1 MNIRKRIA
9 DKTAPLV
16 ERWSKLPANM
26 RGALWMLLAGTGFTG
41 MAVCI
46 KLAGQTMPI
55 FVIIVL
61 RAAFALVVISP
72 AIARAE
78 RGFFR
83 TSRPGA
89 HILRSVFGV
98 LGISTMMLALT
109 PRPGFSDDPQLH
121 ADTLHDSAS
130 RCVPERNHP
139 LATYCSD
146 RSRFLWR
153 CYLHTTRSHGI

>member
-89 HILRSVFGV
+89 HILRSVWCTGYQHHDA
-98 LGISTMMLALT
+98 SADP
-109 PRPGFSDDPQLH
+109 PRPCASDNTQLH
-121 ADTLHDSAS
+121 ADALHDSAS
-130 RCVPERNHP
+130 RRVP
-139 LATYCSD
+139 
-146 RSRFLWR
+146 
-153 CYLHTTRSHGI
+153 